1 MAEGAERPAPPPD
14 AFYYGRSPTANG
26 FTGRP
31 SSLSGT
37 GDVLRELKA
46 KEAEMDAGAKREMA
60 LRVIIGRAIQQG
72 FVPGDSEQDL
82 PNGEVQGNG
91 EVVRR
96 LTDAMVRLKQ
106 EKAVIQVSPSL
117 YSVGGGRR

>member
-1 MAEGAERPAPPPD
+1 
-14 AFYYGRSPTANG
+14 
-26 FTGRP
+26 
-31 SSLSGT
+31 LSGT

>member
-1 MAEGAERPAPPPD
+1 
-14 AFYYGRSPTANG
+14 
-26 FTGRP
+26 
-31 SSLSGT
+31 
-37 GDVLRELKA
+37 
-46 KEAEMDAGAKREMA
+46 MDAGAKREMA